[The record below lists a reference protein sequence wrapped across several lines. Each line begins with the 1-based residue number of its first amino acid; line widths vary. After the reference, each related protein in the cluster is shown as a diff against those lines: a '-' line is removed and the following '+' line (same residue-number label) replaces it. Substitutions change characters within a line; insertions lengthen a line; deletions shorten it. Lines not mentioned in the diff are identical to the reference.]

1 MNLPGYILYFWS
13 ETNSIVMLNII
24 KAGIITA
31 FLATGTVVIPSAIP
45 DEGMFPLSELGKAG
59 LKKAGLKISEKDI
72 YNPGQIGLVDA
83 LVQVSGCSGSFVSPN
98 GLIITNHHCAF
109 SAVQLASTPEHN
121 YLENGFVANSH
132 EQEIEAKG
140 LNIRITD
147 SYEDVSQEVLAAV
160 AHVSDPTER
169 IDIINNKR
177 KEIAK
182 EAEGQDP
189 TIKAEVSEMFIGK
202 SYVLFRYKTIEDVRL
217 VYVPRQDIGEFGGET
232 DNWVWPRHTG
242 DFSFLRAYV
251 APDGSSAK
259 FAKENVPYKPKK
271 HLKVNPKGVNENDFV
286 FILGYPGRTF
296 RHRPAQYIAYQEK
309 YLLPYTSELYDFQN
323 QQMEIAGKDD
333 KATELALATR
343 IKRNANVMKNYRG
356 KLKGLRNIDLVNTKI
371 KEDQELEKFIQ
382 SDADLKS
389 QYGNLMNDIEQHYQT
404 VFNNAEKELWYNN
417 IYSGIRSLQL
427 ASLTNSFQDALNKEL
442 SSKRKADLFAA
453 NIESFKK
460 QMSGLYES
468 FNLQVDKN
476 IAATMFNQAYQLKGQ
491 NSLPFVS
498 NYKFKNEQDASN
510 FITNAIQTSKL
521 TNYSDFESN
530 VLKDVNSFLKYQ
542 DDLML
547 FQKALEKEMSPFDQE
562 QKRREGNLNKLM
574 ADYIAVKEK
583 FQSKSFIPDA
593 NSTLRL
599 TYGNIKGYSPADA
612 TYMEPFTTVKGLIEK
627 GNSGLSEFTY
637 PESIKQ
643 NWLDKNFG
651 NYFKK
656 ELNDVPVNILYNMDT
671 TGGNS
676 GSPIMNAYG
685 ELIGVNFDRAYDAT
699 INDFAWNESYS
710 RSIGVDI
717 RYVLWIADKIDNAQ
731 FIINEMGIKR

>member
-1 MNLPGYILYFWS
+1 
-13 ETNSIVMLNII
+13 MLNFI
-24 KAGIITA
+24 KAGLIAA
-31 FLATGTVVIPSAIP
+31 FLTTGTILIPNAIP
-45 DEGMFPLSELGKAG
+45 DEGMFPLSELSKAG
-59 LKKAGLKISEKDI
+59 LKKAGLKISEKEI

-147 SYEDVSQEVLAAV
+147 SYQDVSQRILEAV
-160 AHVSDPTER
+160 ANVSDPSQR

-177 KEIAK
+177 QEIAK
-182 EAEGQDP
+182 EAEAQDP

-217 VYVPRQDIGEFGGET
+217 VYVPRQNIGEFGGET

-251 APDGSSAK
+251 AKDGSSAK
-259 FAKENVPYKPKK
+259 YSKDNVPYKPKK
-271 HLKVNPKGVNENDFV
+271 HLKVNPNGVKENDFV

-296 RHRPAQYIAYQEK
+296 RHRPAQYIEYQQQ

-323 QQMEIAGKDD
+323 QQMLLAGKDD

-356 KLKGLRNIDLVNTKI
+356 KLKGLRNIDLINSKI
-371 KEDQELEKFIQ
+371 KEDEELAKFIQ
-382 SDADLKS
+382 NDAELKS
-389 QYGNLMNDIEQHYQT
+389 KYGSLMEDIDQHYKQ

-417 IYSGIRSLQL
+417 IYSGIRSLQF
-427 ASLTNSFQDALNKEL
+427 ASLTNSFQEALNKEL
-442 SSKRKADLFAA
+442 SSSRKAELFNA
-453 NIESFKK
+453 NIANFKK
-460 QMSGLYES
+460 QLAGLYES
-468 FNLQVDKN
+468 FNINVDKS
-476 IAATMFNQAYQLKGQ
+476 IASNMFAQAYQLKDG
-491 NSLPFVS
+491 NSLPFVAAH
-498 NYKFKNEQDASN
+498 KFNNEQAASD
-510 FITNAIQTSKL
+510 FISRIIEDSKL
-521 TNYSDFESN
+521 SNQEYFEN
-530 VLKDVNSFLKYQ
+530 TVLKDANSFLKYS
-542 DDLML
+542 DELMK
-547 FQKALEKEMSPFDQE
+547 FQKELDSEMQPFYAE

-574 ADYIAVKEK
+574 ADYMAVKEK

-599 TYGNIKGYSPADA
+599 TFGNIKGYSPADA
-612 TYMEPFTTVKGLIEK
+612 NYMAPFTTVKGIIEK
-627 GNSGLSEFTY
+627 GNSGLPEFEY
-637 PESIKQ
+637 PEAIKT

-651 NYFKK
+651 NYFNKD
-656 ELNDVPVNILYNMDT
+656 LNDVPVNILYNMDT

-731 FIINEMGIKR
+731 FIIQEMGVK

>member
-1 MNLPGYILYFWS
+1 M
-13 ETNSIVMLNII
+13 
-24 KAGIITA
+24 AA
-31 FLATGTVVIPSAIP
+31 FLTTGTVIIPNAIP
-45 DEGMFPLSELGKAG
+45 DEGMFPLSELSKAG

-72 YNPGQIGLVDA
+72 YNPGSIGLVDA

-140 LNIRITD
+140 LSIRITD
-147 SYEDVSQEVLAAV
+147 SYEDVSKQVLDAA
-160 AHVSDPTER
+160 ANLTDPAQR
-169 IDIINNKR
+169 IDAINAKR
-177 KEIAK
+177 IALAK
-182 EAEGQDP
+182 EAEAKDP

-202 SYVLFRYKTIEDVRL
+202 TYVLFKYKTIEDVRL
-217 VYVPRQDIGEFGGET
+217 VYIPRQNIGEFGGET

-251 APDGSSAK
+251 APDGKSAK
-259 FAKENVPYKPKK
+259 YAKENVPYKPKK
-271 HLKVNPKGVNENDFV
+271 HLKVNPNGVNENDFV

-296 RHRPAQYIAYQEK
+296 RHRPAQYIEYQQK

-323 QQMEIAGKDD
+323 QQMELAGKDD
-333 KATELALATR
+333 KAMELALATR
-343 IKRNANVMKNYRG
+343 IKRNANVLKNYRG

-371 KEDQELEKFIQ
+371 KEDQELAQFIEK
-382 SDADLKS
+382 DAALKA
-389 QYGNLMNDIEQHYQT
+389 QYGTLMADIDKHYEQ
-404 VFNNAEKELWYNN
+404 VFADAEKELWYNN
-417 IYSGIRSLQL
+417 IYSGIRSLQF
-427 ASLTNSFQDALNKEL
+427 ASLTNSFKDALLAEK
-442 SSKRKADLFAA
+442 SPAKRKQLFDANVENYKKQLLGLHESYNLAVDKQIAAHMFGQAVNLPANNQLPLLKKHQLSTAEAAAAYSNKVLSASKLTDFPTFAA
-453 NIESFKK
+453 N
-460 QMSGLYES
+460 
-468 FNLQVDKN
+468 
-476 IAATMFNQAYQLKGQ
+476 QLK
-491 NSLPFVS
+491 
-498 NYKFKNEQDASN
+498 DAS
-510 FITNAIQTSKL
+510 T
-521 TNYSDFESN
+521 
-530 VLKDVNSFLKYQ
+530 FLAYN
-542 DDLML
+542 DELMDL
-547 FQKALEKEMSPFDQE
+547 QKELAQEMTPFLAT
-562 QKRREGNLNKLM
+562 QKSREGNLNKLM
-574 ADYIAVKEK
+574 ADYVAVKEK

-599 TYGNIKGYSPADA
+599 TFGNIKGYSPVDA
-612 TYMEPFTTVKGLIEK
+612 SYMAPFTTVKGIIEK
-627 GNSGLSEFTY
+627 GNSGLPEFTY

-651 NYFKK
+651 NYLKK
-656 ELNDVPVNILYNMDT
+656 DLNDVPVNILYNMDT

-676 GSPIMNAYG
+676 GSPIMNAHG

-731 FIINEMGIKR
+731 FIIKEMGI

>member
-1 MNLPGYILYFWS
+1 
-13 ETNSIVMLNII
+13 MLNFI
-24 KAGIITA
+24 KAGIIAA
-31 FLATGTVVIPSAIP
+31 FLTTGTVIIPNAIP

-59 LKKAGLKISEKDI
+59 LKKAGLKISEKEI

-109 SAVQLASTPEHN
+109 SAVQLASSPEHN

-147 SYEDVSQEVLAAV
+147 SYEDVSQRILDAV
-160 AHVSDPTER
+160 ANVTDPSQR
-169 IDIINNKR
+169 IDIITNKR

-182 EAEGQDP
+182 EAEALDP

-202 SYVLFRYKTIEDVRL
+202 SYVLFKYKTIEDVRL
-217 VYVPRQDIGEFGGET
+217 VYIPRQNIGEFGGET

-251 APDGSSAK
+251 AKDGSSAK
-259 FAKENVPYKPKK
+259 YSKDNVPYKPKK
-271 HLKVNPKGVNENDFV
+271 HLKINPKGVNENDFV

-296 RHRPAQYIAYQEK
+296 RHRPAQYIEYQQQ

-323 QQMEIAGKDD
+323 QQMLLAGKDD

-371 KEDQELEKFIQ
+371 KEDEELAKFIEN
-382 SDADLKS
+382 DAELKA
-389 QYGNLMNDIEQHYQT
+389 QYGSLMKDIDQHYQL
-404 VFNNAEKELWYNN
+404 VFQNAEKELWYNN
-417 IYSGIRSLQL
+417 VYSGIRGLQL
-427 ASLTNSFQDALNKEL
+427 ASLTNSFQDAINKEL
-442 SSKRKADLFAA
+442 SSKRKEELYNA
-453 NIESFKK
+453 NIENFKK
-460 QMSGLYES
+460 QLAGLYES
-468 FNLQVDKN
+468 FNLNVDKS
-476 IAATMFNQAYQLKGQ
+476 IASTMFAQGYQLKDG
-491 NSLPFVS
+491 NALPFVA
-498 NYKFKNEQDASN
+498 NHKFSNEQAASDY
-510 FITNAIQTSKL
+510 ISKTIEDSKL
-521 TNYSDFESN
+521 SNQEYFEN
-530 VLKDVNSFLKYQ
+530 TLLKDVNSFLKYS
-542 DDLML
+542 DDLMK
-547 FQKALEKEMSPFDQE
+547 FQKELDQEMQPFYAE

-599 TYGNIKGYSPADA
+599 TFGNIKGYSPADA
-612 TYMEPFTTVKGLIEK
+612 TYMEPFTTVKGIIEK
-627 GNSGLSEFTY
+627 GNSGLNEFHY
-637 PESIKQ
+637 PEAIKT

-656 ELNDVPVNILYNMDT
+656 DLNDVPVNMLYNMDT

-731 FIINEMGIKR
+731 FIIQEMGVK

>member
-1 MNLPGYILYFWS
+1 
-13 ETNSIVMLNII
+13 MLNFI
-24 KAGIITA
+24 KAGLIAA
-31 FLATGTVVIPSAIP
+31 FLTTGTIIIPNAIP
-45 DEGMFPLSELGKAG
+45 DEGMFPLSELSKAG
-59 LKKAGLKISEKDI
+59 LKKAGLKISEKEI

-147 SYEDVSQEVLAAV
+147 SYQDVSQRILEAV
-160 AHVSDPTER
+160 ANVSDPSQR

-177 KEIAK
+177 QEIAK
-182 EAEGQDP
+182 EAEAQDP

-217 VYVPRQDIGEFGGET
+217 VYVPRQNIGEFGGET

-251 APDGSSAK
+251 AKDGSSAK
-259 FAKENVPYKPKK
+259 YSKDNVPYKPKK
-271 HLKVNPKGVNENDFV
+271 HLKVNPNGVKENDFV

-296 RHRPAQYIAYQEK
+296 RHRPAQYIEYQQQ

-323 QQMEIAGKDD
+323 QQMLLAGKDD

-356 KLKGLRNIDLVNTKI
+356 KLKGLRNIDLINSKI
-371 KEDQELEKFIQ
+371 KEDEELAKFIEN
-382 SDADLKS
+382 DAELKS
-389 QYGNLMNDIEQHYQT
+389 KYGSLMEDIDQHYKQ

-417 IYSGIRSLQL
+417 IYSGIRSLQF
-427 ASLTNSFQDALNKEL
+427 ASLTNSFQEALNKEL
-442 SSKRKADLFAA
+442 SSSRKAELFNA
-453 NIESFKK
+453 NIANFKK
-460 QMSGLYES
+460 QLAGLYES
-468 FNLQVDKN
+468 FNINVDKS
-476 IAATMFNQAYQLKGQ
+476 IASNMFAQAYQLKDG
-491 NSLPFVS
+491 NSLPFVAAH
-498 NYKFKNEQDASN
+498 KFNNAQAASDY
-510 FITNAIQTSKL
+510 ISRIIEDSKL
-521 TNYSDFESN
+521 SNQEYFEN
-530 VLKDVNSFLKYQ
+530 TVLKDATSFLKYS
-542 DDLML
+542 DELMK
-547 FQKALEKEMSPFDQE
+547 FQKELDSEMQPFYAE

-574 ADYIAVKEK
+574 ADYMAVKEK

-599 TYGNIKGYSPADA
+599 TFGNIKGYSPADA
-612 TYMEPFTTVKGLIEK
+612 NYMAPFTTVKGIIEK
-627 GNSGLSEFTY
+627 GNSGLPEFEY
-637 PESIKQ
+637 PEAIKT

-651 NYFKK
+651 NYFNKD
-656 ELNDVPVNILYNMDT
+656 LNDVPVNILYNMDT

-731 FIINEMGIKR
+731 FIIQEMGVK